1 MEDPVERD
9 DERELFKQPGR
20 EQRLGPAFGG
30 EPLIKSDGA
39 IGSVQS
45 LSQSLGITK
54 GEGAIGSEYQPMPVR
69 GYKPQSSDNL
79 NLVNAGKELE
89 AALIAYLAKLAA
101 LDGTDKRMLALAKSN
116 VQCDCM

>member
-20 EQRLGPAFGG
+20 EQRLG
-30 EPLIKSDGA
+30 LH
-39 IGSVQS
+39 
-45 LSQSLGITK
+45 
-54 GEGAIGSEYQPMPVR
+54 QPMPVR

-116 VQCDCM
+116 VQQGCMWAWRAVFQPSED